1 MDYHFMTDFYGDEN
15 TSDDDV
21 ELTISDPV
29 KINGRVQVLVRFH
42 RHSSRT
48 GHDDY
53 MAEQQRQ
60 QEEAARAAEEAARQ
74 AEENRRQQEEAAR
87 QLEEWQNT
95 LRNGGAV
102 DHSYRGQ

>member
-15 TSDDDV
+15 TSDGDV

-29 KINGRVQVLVRFH
+29 EIDGKVQVLVKFH

-53 MAEQQRQ
+53 MECLVPDGKIR
-60 QEEAARAAEEAARQ
+60 
-74 AEENRRQQEEAAR
+74 NRRGFSDNFRELKESQV
-87 QLEEWQNT
+87 
-95 LRNGGAV
+95 AV
-102 DHSYRGQ
+102 LFLTDLGFLCSPVVI

>member
-29 KINGRVQVLVRFH
+29 VTDGRVQVLVKFH

-53 MAEQQRQ
+53 MECLVPDGKIR
-60 QEEAARAAEEAARQ
+60 
-74 AEENRRQQEEAAR
+74 NRRGFSDKEAEYYEE
-87 QLEEWQNT
+87 T
-95 LRNGGAV
+95 LSRIQKVIIECAYDFHNGLM
-102 DHSYRGQ
+102 

>member
-15 TSDDDV
+15 TSYDDV

-29 KINGRVQVLVRFH
+29 EIDGKVQVLVKFH

-53 MAEQQRQ
+53 MECLVPDGKIR
-60 QEEAARAAEEAARQ
+60 
-74 AEENRRQQEEAAR
+74 NRRGFSD
-87 QLEEWQNT
+87 NFSFT
-95 LRNGGAV
+95 V
-102 DHSYRGQ
+102 MY